1 MFVLPIPRKQLSMSD
16 LTSRVY
22 STARALILAAGV
34 AHAVAATDIRS
45 QADVI
50 VKGYSQYSRDQ
61 IANKISDEIKKS
73 HRPGVSGSI

>member
-1 MFVLPIPRKQLSMSD
+1 MSD
-16 LTSRVY
+16 LSSRIL
-22 STARALILAAGV
+22 SSAKALILAAGA

-50 VKGYSQYSRDQ
+50 VKNYSQYSRDQ

-73 HRPGVSGSI
+73 HTPGVSGSV